1 MPEYEW
7 FKSVMTGLVSAVVVG
22 LVMGFGNGT
31 FGIISWLVCYVLFL
45 SMNESKATKYAA
57 IAIMII
63 VGSVIG
69 NAIQSFR

>member
-7 FKSVMTGLVSAVVVG
+7 FKSVMTGLVSAIVVG

-45 SMNESKATKYAA
+45 SMNETKATKYTA

-63 VGSVIG
+63 FGSVIG
-69 NAIQSFR
+69 VVIQRLR